1 MSKVK
6 FSSPQPTGAII
17 SQFYL
22 ALETCFNMREGEIVL
37 VEKDGD
43 VSLNNIQKEGF
54 QIELKEY
61 ADEDNLTDSHTNIW
75 NTFKNWIDPKFN
87 HSKYKYLIL
96 ATTQDYGEKTSFLNW
111 NSSNKDERLHIL
123 NDIHKKAK
131 ERFETAKEKDS
142 NAKPSESLNLMDQV
156 LITSNLESI
165 ISKIIIDSNRTR
177 RNGIVNELKEKN
189 LKSFPDENKETV
201 INTLL
206 GFIMNEEEY
215 NNGWEVSYDNFS
227 LQLQDLS
234 AQLNNQ
240 TQIFP
245 INENFKTIPDAE
257 KEKTS
262 KYSFVKKIEEIE
274 YNEMIPNSL
283 NQYWFTIN
291 TINKEFST
299 RKQKMETLKQFQED
313 LITAHNS
320 IYNKSSRSCTEVDL
334 INKCKDFYDEIIS
347 SQSPNYDI
355 FNNIPLIFKNGMYHL
370 LADDNEKIV
379 WKLKPSKNE

>member
-1 MSKVK
+1 MTKVK

-17 SQFYL
+17 SQFFL

-43 VSLNNIQKEGF
+43 VSLNNTQNEGL

-61 ADEDNLTDSHTNIW
+61 GNEDDLTDSHLNIW
-75 NTFKNWIDPKFN
+75 NTFKNWVDPKFN

-96 ATTQDYGEKTSFLNW
+96 ATTQDYGEKTLFTNW
-111 NSSNKDERLHIL
+111 NTSNQNEKLNIL
-123 NDIHKKAK
+123 IKIYEKAK
-131 ERFETAKEKDS
+131 ERFEIAKEKDS
-142 NAKPSESLNLMDQV
+142 DAKPSESLNLMNQV
-156 LITSNLESI
+156 LKTSNLESI
-165 ISKIIIDSNRTR
+165 LSKIIIDSNRTR
-177 RNGIVNELKEKN
+177 RNGIADELKEKN
-189 LKSFPDENKETV
+189 LKFFSDENKQTV

-206 GFIMNEEEY
+206 GFIMSEEEY
-215 NNGWEVSYDNFS
+215 NKGWEVSYDNFS
-227 LQLQDLS
+227 KQLQDLS
-234 AQLNNQ
+234 AQLNNESR
-240 TQIFP
+240 IFP
-245 INENFKTIPDAE
+245 VNDIFKTIPENE

-274 YNEMIPNSL
+274 YNEVIPSSL

-313 LITAHNS
+313 LITSHNS
-320 IYNKSSRSCTEVDL
+320 LYSKSSRSCTESDL
-334 INKCKDFYDEIIS
+334 INKSKDFYDEIIGAK
-347 SQSPNYDI
+347 SPNYDM

-370 LADDNEKIV
+370 LADDYEEIV
-379 WKLKPSKNE
+379 WKLKLSKK